1 MGIQTMKTMNTIKIG
16 DSNHEKNMKDEKRGD
31 WKWEKPIKHGGSVA
45 EDEGLTIEPSQ
56 MAKTR

>member
-1 MGIQTMKTMNTIKIG
+1 MKTMNTIKIG